1 MAELPVSCASSIRRM
16 TLPRTVA
23 IMLLVL
29 HSGLTITR
37 ADTYYVDCSTGS
49 DSADGKSVLTAWRTL
64 DKVGATSFLPGD
76 SILLR
81 RGTRCV
87 GQLWPKGSGKPER
100 PIRIGTYASG
110 ALPLIDA
117 GNADAAIKLFNQ
129 QHWVI
134 EALETTGGNPYG
146 IFVSGTQGELRGFVL
161 KNLVVHDATGEPKS
175 KVTGLVVFTAPGG
188 TQMDDVVIDGITA
201 YNTTE
206 WAGIIVNGA
215 SREHRIRN
223 VTIRNSIV
231 HNVYGDGIVMFSVED
246 GLIERSAAWF
256 TGLQPTETIG
266 TPNAIWTWTCRRCTV
281 RQTEGFF
288 IDSPGVDGGVYD
300 IDFGNDDNVVED
312 NYGHDAMGYC
322 AAVFAAEKQITTN
335 SIIRRNLCIDNG
347 RSPKLARRQG
357 DMFISTW
364 EDGVL
369 DGVAIENNT
378 FYWSPLIDT
387 PAVMMDHA
395 DFRGSRPNIV
405 TGNKIFTAVSKP
417 IHTSNALKFESSTV
431 APIMDRLPP
440 VTDRPSR
447 FRLVLTGAD
456 RAQVVFLQTALVQY
470 SDRLEAI
477 VVVPEES
484 MDFSHDWNLGR
495 VRLSVGIGNPGL
507 QVLNQEG
514 KVVGQWSGFVSPGEL
529 GLTLRRNLGVPAP
542 FAASARSQ

>member
-1 MAELPVSCASSIRRM
+1 MRRLQSVAVLLISSLPLA
-16 TLPRTVA
+16 LA
-23 IMLLVL
+23 
-29 HSGLTITR
+29 
-37 ADTYYVDCSTGS
+37 ATYYIDCSAGS
-49 DSADGKSVLTAWRTL
+49 DKAAGTSVATAWGTL
-64 DKVGATSFLPGD
+64 NKVAATTFAPGD
-76 SILLR
+76 SILFKR
-81 RGTRCV
+81 ATRCT
-87 GQLWPKGSGKPER
+87 GQLSPKGSGDPER
-100 PIRIGTYASG
+100 PIRIGAYG
-110 ALPLIDA
+110 NGPLPVISA
-117 GNADAAIKLFNQ
+117 GDSDAAIKLFNQ
-129 QHWVI
+129 QHWVL
-134 EALETTGGNPYG
+134 ETLETTGGNPYG
-146 IFVSGTQGELRGFVL
+146 VFVSGTQGELRGFVL
-161 KNLVVHDATGEPKS
+161 KNLVVHDVGGEPKS
-175 KVTGLVVFTAPGG
+175 KSTGLVVFTVPEG
-188 TQMDDVVIDGITA
+188 TRMQDILVDGITA
-201 YNTTE
+201 YKTTK
-206 WAGIIVNGA
+206 WVGIIVNGA
-215 SREHRIRN
+215 SRENRIRN
-223 VTIRNSIV
+223 VIIRNSIV
-231 HNVYGDGIVMFSVED
+231 HDIYGDGIVMFSVED
-246 GLIERSAAWF
+246 GLIERSAAWL
-256 TGLQPTETIG
+256 TGLQPVEHIG

-288 IDSPGVDGGVYD
+288 IDSPGVDGGVDD
-300 IDFGNDDNVVED
+300 IDYGNDDNIVEE

-529 GLTLRRNLGVPAP
+529 GLTLRRNLG
-542 FAASARSQ
+542 